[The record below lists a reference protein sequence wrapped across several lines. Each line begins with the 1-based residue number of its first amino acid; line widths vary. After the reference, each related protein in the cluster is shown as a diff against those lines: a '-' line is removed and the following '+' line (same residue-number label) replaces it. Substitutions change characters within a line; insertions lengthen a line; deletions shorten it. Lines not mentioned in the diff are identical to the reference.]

1 VRGSHRQAEL
11 RGRLQDHVPERVLAA
26 AALRPRRAGSTQHA
40 PCQLP
45 ADGVWLAVSA
55 TRLYAFAARGTDDVG
70 DLLEVWDRDATAV
83 RRAGRLTVHRVVL
96 RVSANGDP
104 VELDAPRWRAGQHTF
119 FRYLLDPTRTA

>member
-1 VRGSHRQAEL
+1 
-11 RGRLQDHVPERVLAA
+11 LAA
-26 AALRPRRAGSTQHA
+26 AALRPRRAGSDQDA

-55 TRLYAFAARGTDDVG
+55 TRLYAFAAGGADVG

-96 RVSANGDP
+96 RVSANGHP
-104 VELDAPRWRAGQHTF
+104 VELDAPRWRAGQHDF